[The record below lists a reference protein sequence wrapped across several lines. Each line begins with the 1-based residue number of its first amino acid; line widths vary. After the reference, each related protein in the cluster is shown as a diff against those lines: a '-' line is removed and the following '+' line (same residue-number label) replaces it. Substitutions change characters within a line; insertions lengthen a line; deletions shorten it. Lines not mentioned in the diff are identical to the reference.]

1 MLPARRAFLLL
12 ALLASALIA
21 GFFYSYSISVMPGL
35 LATDSISAVRAMQ
48 GINATIRTPVFAFAF
63 FGALVFPLLAALF
76 SRERIQL
83 ALLAGAVLAY
93 GAGALGVTF
102 LVSVPMNE
110 ALATQTPAAATA
122 SAIWHAYEIPW
133 SLWNHLR
140 AVASTVA
147 FGLVAAAV
155 VREWQAR

>member
-1 MLPARRAFLLL
+1 MLLARRAFLLL
-12 ALLASALIA
+12 ALLAAALIA
-21 GFFYSYSISVMPGL
+21 GFFYTYSISVMPGL

-83 ALLAGAVLAY
+83 ALLAGAILVY
-93 GAGALGVTF
+93 GAGALVVTI
-102 LVSVPMNE
+102 LVNLPMNE

-122 SAIWHAYEIPW
+122 SAMWQAYEGPW
-133 SLWNHLR
+133 TLWNHLR
-140 AVASTVA
+140 SVASALA
-147 FGLVAAAV
+147 FGLVAAAT
-155 VREWQAR
+155 VREWRA